1 MGHRGLL
8 TTAFTAG
15 RRFTFCCAA
24 TARGHRHLF
33 PRTFLSYRRPRRHDA
48 CTRHRTRRT
57 GFVTLLRA
65 RRGVH
70 RRASAHHGALLS
82 SQVRAAPV
90 SSHFSELAAVL
101 SGVQLVAFAA
111 PRQASGEMISPR
123 EMRLASGETS
133 GNATGGAHHSV
144 SGGAHQPVV
153 SGGAHQPVSWFVQH
167 GLLNATYLDIEHYL
181 PAGK

>member
-1 MGHRGLL
+1 MV
-8 TTAFTAG
+8 AG
-15 RRFTFCCAA
+15 SLFVARLRREGIDTSFREHSSPIDDLAA
-24 TARGHRHLF
+24 MMHAR
-33 PRTFLSYRRPRRHDA
+33 
-48 CTRHRTRRT
+48 
-57 GFVTLLRA
+57 VI
-65 RRGVH
+65 
-70 RRASAHHGALLS
+70 
-82 SQVRAAPV
+82 VRAAPV

-133 GNATGGAHHSV
+133 GNATGGAHHGV

-167 GLLNATYLDIEHYL
+167 GLLNATYLDIEQYL
-181 PAGK
+181 PAGKY

>member
-1 MGHRGLL
+1 MVTGSLFVARLRHEGIDTSFREHSSPIDDL
-8 TTAFTAG
+8 
-15 RRFTFCCAA
+15 AA
-24 TARGHRHLF
+24 MMHAR
-33 PRTFLSYRRPRRHDA
+33 
-48 CTRHRTRRT
+48 
-57 GFVTLLRA
+57 VI
-65 RRGVH
+65 
-70 RRASAHHGALLS
+70 
-82 SQVRAAPV
+82 VRAAPV

-133 GNATGGAHHSV
+133 GNATGGAHHGV

-167 GLLNATYLDIEHYL
+167 GLLNATYLDIEQYL
-181 PAGK
+181 PAGKY